1 MKSFTVIFLFCALT
15 ASLSAESNVKMLAE
29 SVAVERMSLSAETR
43 PVQEIVYSLSS
54 QTMEDLK
61 SIFHESGYMLS
72 VPVQEILEETGSISY
87 PDLFKLLNSDRDFV
101 LDQYFPMSIVRGS
114 YRKIR
119 TETCVV
125 GEMVFS
131 TPHDGSFVSD
141 PFIYELFFLDDNRIW
156 RLSLQTYL
164 AENYEA
170 LDSVF
175 SSLPELTYKKDG
187 YWYWRNNGE
196 ALEELCRLMENHDET
211 LPKGL
216 LALQEAWE
224 QILGNL
230 EINGERISLY

>member
-1 MKSFTVIFLFCALT
+1 MQRKARRPAGARAQKTKRLTGRRFFFTI
-15 ASLSAESNVKMLAE
+15 
-29 SVAVERMSLSAETR
+29 
-43 PVQEIVYSLSS
+43 

-72 VPVQEILEETGSISY
+72 APVQEILEETGSISY

-141 PFIYELFFLDDNRIW
+141 PFIYELFFWMITGYGGYLCKRIW
-156 RLSLQTYL
+156 QKTMRLLT
-164 AENYEA
+164 A
-170 LDSVF
+170 F
-175 SSLPELTYKKDG
+175 SLPYL
-187 YWYWRNNGE
+187 N
-196 ALEELCRLMENHDET
+196 
-211 LPKGL
+211 
-216 LALQEAWE
+216 
-224 QILGNL
+224 
-230 EINGERISLY
+230 

>member
-29 SVAVERMSLSAETR
+29 SVAVERMSLRAETQ

-87 PDLFKLLNSDRDFV
+87 PNLFKL
-101 LDQYFPMSIVRGS
+101 
-114 YRKIR
+114 
-119 TETCVV
+119 
-125 GEMVFS
+125 FS

-164 AENYEA
+164 AESYEA

-175 SSLPELTYKKDG
+175 SALPELTYKKDG

-196 ALEELCRLMENHDET
+196 ALEELCRLMKNHDET
-211 LPKGL
+211 LPNGL

-230 EINGERISLY
+230 EINGERISIY